1 MPSRLPIRVLVG
13 SFLLAGA
20 AACSG
25 GGIEGKYYNATTG
38 AFAFELKDGQVLN
51 AEGTPGP
58 LPMVYTVRGDSVY
71 LAPPGMPAGQ
81 AMALAIKGGGIL
93 DTEAGSL
100 RKQ

>member
-1 MPSRLPIRVLVG
+1 MPSLHSARPLAA
-13 SFLLAGA
+13 SFLLALA

-25 GGIEGKYYNATTG
+25 GGIEGKYYNASTG

-58 LPMVYTVRGDSVY
+58 LPMVYTIRGDSLF

-81 AMALAIKGGGIL
+81 ALALAIKGGGVL

>member
-1 MPSRLPIRVLVG
+1 
-13 SFLLAGA
+13 
-20 AACSG
+20 
-25 GGIEGKYYNATTG
+25 
-38 AFAFELKDGQVLN
+38 
-51 AEGTPGP
+51 
-58 LPMVYTVRGDSVY
+58 MVYTVRGDSVY